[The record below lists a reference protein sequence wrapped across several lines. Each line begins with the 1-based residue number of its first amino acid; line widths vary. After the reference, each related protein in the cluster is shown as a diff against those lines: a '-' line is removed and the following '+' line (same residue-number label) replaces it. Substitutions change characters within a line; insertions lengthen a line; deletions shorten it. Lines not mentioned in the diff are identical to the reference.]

1 MPSTG
6 SHLERWGRRGRNIS
20 DQRNKS
26 RQVKQEKKIFLIEL
40 NTKTMASHNVKK
52 NSTEINVFPSM
63 ELGIEEMERLKRLRK
78 YL

>member
-1 MPSTG
+1 M
-6 SHLERWGRRGRNIS
+6 ERWGRGGRNIS

>member
-6 SHLERWGRRGRNIS
+6 SHLERWGRGGRNIS